1 MGRILLGVVIG
12 ILLIAGCGFYYFTSG
27 MAPAAATAPPMPFE
41 RYFAGR
47 ALHARIRRE
56 APKTVPIQATP
67 ENLLAGAQIF
77 KQDCS
82 FCHGLPNAPA
92 SPEGRGMYP
101 HAPQLFT
108 RRGMVTDDPP
118 GVTFWK
124 VSNGIR
130 LTGMP
135 SFQRVLTEQ
144 QIWQV
149 ALLLRNADKLPA
161 DASAALAPA
170 PATPSPAAPPAKP
183 MTMPMGKGKK

>member
-1 MGRILLGVVIG
+1 MGRFLLGVIIG
-12 ILLIAGCGFYYFTSG
+12 ILLLAGCGYYYFTSG
-27 MAPAAATAPPMPFE
+27 TAPVAATAQPMPFE

-47 ALHARIRRE
+47 ALHARLSNE

-67 ENLLAGAQIF
+67 DNLLAGAQIY
-77 KQDCS
+77 KQNCA
-82 FCHGLPNAPA
+82 FCHGLPNAQA
-92 SPEGRGMYP
+92 SPEGRGMFP

-130 LTGMP
+130 LSGMP
-135 SFQRVLTEQ
+135 SFQSELTEQ
-144 QIWQV
+144 QMWQV
-149 ALLLRNADKLPA
+149 ALMLRNADKLPA

-170 PATPSPAAPPAKP
+170 PATPAPAAAPAKP